1 MRKLNFAIA
10 GAVAALAL
18 ACGPVLAAPV
28 KIRAAYIV
36 PGTNLFS
43 IFNAKPELIPHSGK
57 SYTLEPVRYQATPNM
72 ITAMAV
78 GDLDIALINS
88 TALSLGVENAGMD
101 DLRIFADEFRDAV
114 DGYGTNAF
122 MVRKDGAKT
131 AADLKGKVVATN
143 AIGSMVDIAMR
154 IWMRKQGLEDKRDY
168 SVVEAPLP
176 SMKSLLLEKKAEL
189 VSSVPPFL
197 FDPELLAGARPLFT
211 TREAM
216 GPGELGL
223 WGASDAFLKK
233 NREAI
238 VDLLEDTMR
247 VTRWYTDPKNHDEAM
262 KIIAETTKAPAALFS
277 SWMYTK
283 QDYYRDPS
291 LLPDVEAVKSNIAAQ
306 AQLGFVKG
314 KLDVAKHIDTSYAV
328 DAAKRSK

>member
-1 MRKLNFAIA
+1 MGIVNRAIWGLA
-10 GAVAALAL
+10 AALAF
-18 ACGPVLAAPV
+18 AAGAAWADPV

-57 SYTLEPVRYQATPNM
+57 SYILEPVRYQATPNM

-101 DLRIFADEFRDAV
+101 DLRVFADEFRDAV

-143 AIGSMVDIAMR
+143 AIGSMVDIAAR
-154 IWMRKQGLEDKRDY
+154 LGLRKQGLEDKRDY
-168 SVVEAPLP
+168 TVIEAPLP
-176 SMKSLLLEKKAEL
+176 AMKALLLGGKADL
-189 VSSVPPFL
+189 ISVVPPFL
-197 FDPELLAGARPLFT
+197 FDPELVANARPLFT

-223 WGASDAFLKK
+223 WGAKDSFLKK
-233 NREAI
+233 NRAAM
-238 VDLLEDTMR
+238 VDMLDDTMR

-262 KIIAETTKAPAALFS
+262 KIIADTTKAPAALFQD
-277 SWMYTK
+277 WMFSK
-283 QDYYRDPS
+283 LDYYRDPS
-291 LLPDVEAVKSNIAAQ
+291 LLPDVAAIKANIEAQS
-306 AQLGFVKG
+306 QLGFVKG
-314 KLDVAKHIDTSYAV
+314 KLDASKFVDISYVEEAK
-328 DAAKRSK
+328 KRGN